1 MKTLTIKHLKSLGAC
16 RDTLDFLKAKF
27 GAESPVTVA
36 ICESVAQEI
45 DWDWAV
51 QHLLSDPARA
61 EYERVTGPAR
71 AEYERV
77 TGPAQAEYK
86 HVIDLTWAEYKR
98 VRDLA
103 WVEYNHVRDLA
114 QAEYNPVR
122 DLARVEYKHAHDP
135 ALAEYDRVKAHTFAT
150 LYAKEN

>member
-27 GAESPVTVA
+27 GAESLVTVA

-61 EYERVTGPAR
+61 EYKRVTDRAR
-71 AEYERV
+71 LEYERA
-77 TGPAQAEYK
+77 TGPAQAEYN
-86 HVIDLTWAEYKR
+86 HARDQAEYTR
-98 VRDLA
+98 A
-103 WVEYNHVRDLA
+103 RDLA
-114 QAEYNPVR
+114 QAEYEHVR
-122 DLARVEYKHAHDP
+122 DLARVEYERATSR
-135 ALAEYDRVKAHTFAT
+135 AWVEYKRVKAHTFAL
-150 LYAKEN
+150 LYAKEK